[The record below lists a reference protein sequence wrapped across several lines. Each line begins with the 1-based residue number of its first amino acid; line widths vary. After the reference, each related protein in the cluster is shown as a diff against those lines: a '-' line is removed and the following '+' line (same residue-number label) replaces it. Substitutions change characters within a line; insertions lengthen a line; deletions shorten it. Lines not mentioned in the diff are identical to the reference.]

1 MAIGNFIYTLSI
13 FIIASYLLSGIFIVS
28 VRGTKPP
35 MLYILLNRFLGAFFA
50 IVNLLQTAHTPI
62 YGHLLWNPL
71 HVLMSLILYPLLFTY
86 IFALLRPG
94 SVGVRFQL
102 NAYVPI
108 AALAALYFT
117 FEALFGRLPL
127 FSTYAGMRNYFNFPQ
142 LWVLFGAAGFSV
154 ILMIH
159 YTVRA
164 ITVLRQHKRNLES
177 EFSSAEGNTLGW
189 VWWAIGI
196 AMFEWLV
203 VLACVMFEGN
213 IGQLTGLILFT
224 VEPIVI
230 TVFVLRQKD
239 LYSRPTERK
248 DHIPKPEV
256 DVPEWS
262 PENRKKLK
270 QDLLALLKKDEI
282 FKDPELS
289 NEKVREMLNT
299 NRTYLWQVINQDM
312 NTTFYKL
319 INTWRLNKSVSMM
332 KNPLHRDMPLSSI
345 AEICGFKSLRAFST
359 LFKQTYGKTPTEW
372 RMELF
377 YC

>member
-1 MAIGNFIYTLSI
+1 MAIGNFLYTFCI
-13 FIIASYLLSGIFIVS
+13 FIIASYFLGGVFIVS
-28 VRGTKPP
+28 VRGVKPP
-35 MLYILLNRFLGAFFA
+35 LLYISLNRFLGAIFA
-50 IVNLLQTAHTPI
+50 VVNLLQTAHTPL

-71 HVLMSLILYPLLFTY
+71 HVLMSLILYPLLFAY

-94 SVGVRFQL
+94 SVGVRFLL
-102 NAYVPI
+102 NACVPV
-108 AALAALYFT
+108 AALATFYFT
-117 FEALFGRLPL
+117 FEALFGKLPL
-127 FSTYAGMRNYFNFPQ
+127 FSNYAGMRNYLNLPQ
-142 LWVLFGAAGFSV
+142 LWVLFTAAGLSV
-154 ILMIH
+154 VLMIR

-164 ITVLRQHKRNLES
+164 VTMLRKHKRNLES
-177 EFSSAEGNTLGW
+177 DFSSAEGKTLGW

-196 AMFEWLV
+196 ALFEWSV
-203 VLACVMFEGN
+203 MLACVMFEGN
-213 IGQLTGLILFT
+213 IGQLTGLIFFT
-224 VEPIVI
+224 VEPVVI

-239 LYSRPTERK
+239 LYSKPVEGK
-248 DHIPKPEV
+248 DHIIKPEV
-256 DVPEWS
+256 EVPEWS

-270 QDLLALLKKDEI
+270 HDLLALLKNDEI

-319 INTWRLNKSVSMM
+319 INTWRLNKSVTMM
-332 KNPLHRDMPLSSI
+332 KDPQHRDMPMKNI

-372 RMELF
+372 RR
-377 YC
+377 